1 MTDERTR
8 EVLCQLGW
16 FQLTVS
22 SISPLHTLPS
32 HLYPLTSFSSKI
44 LGVSFSFRQATRW
57 LQQFKT
63 SPVGTATPKKKKF
76 LWPSLG
82 SKETFSRRLPVGFS
96 LFHWPDEVACP
107 FKQNGNNVKPT
118 RLSLNM
124 WTGLVSLGD
133 TWLKKCKFLS
143 KKRAEWM
150 LGRQEAVTIT
160 IDYFHELIVN
170 EEDTSE
176 VS

>member
-1 MTDERTR
+1 
-8 EVLCQLGW
+8 
-16 FQLTVS
+16 
-22 SISPLHTLPS
+22 
-32 HLYPLTSFSSKI
+32 
-44 LGVSFSFRQATRW
+44 
-57 LQQFKT
+57 
-63 SPVGTATPKKKKF
+63 
-76 LWPSLG
+76 
-82 SKETFSRRLPVGFS
+82 
-96 LFHWPDEVACP
+96 
-107 FKQNGNNVKPT
+107 
-118 RLSLNM
+118 M

-133 TWLKKCKFLS
+133 TWLKKCKVLL